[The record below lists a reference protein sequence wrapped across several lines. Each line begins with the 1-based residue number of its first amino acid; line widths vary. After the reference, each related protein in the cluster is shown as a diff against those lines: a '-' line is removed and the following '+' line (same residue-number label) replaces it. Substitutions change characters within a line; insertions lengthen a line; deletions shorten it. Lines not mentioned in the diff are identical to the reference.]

1 MAPSAPLIQ
10 RLQSHQGKTRR
21 MLTLGKKDSA
31 GQHHTGML
39 GLNAWGAQKY
49 SKIAENIRFL
59 REERPGSFSSQKI
72 NLIGKDIPAKFANPA
87 SLLHV
92 KPASTQQDS
101 IWSKVEQVLPAG
113 EAIVPESRTTAAE
126 AGVMRAGTVIQRMPT
141 VPRPGQSIESFKEQV
156 QARAATKPKT
166 PARIPPRA
174 KNDLSVRRYARIEEI
189 PQKTTATP
197 AEDSTRPDST
207 PTAES
212 APGDTIRRQVETE
225 TDRPLTPESSKLQPK
240 TTSQQTAPPSQPAQT
255 AKPSAPLSQESRPS
269 QPPTEAAPTSSKKP
283 ETASPSEAKPVPTQ
297 RPISTPNAATEP
309 PTSAPQESEPV
320 ERETLPRLTFS
331 QSNTVAPDAPPAEKL
346 TLADKP
352 LPRARPKTREVPGKK
367 QTPEQRS
374 LPQAKASPRP
384 QAVSQPALTRAEP
397 RKPAAAQPQIN
408 RAGTPMLQRQ
418 PDSTGTTPPP
428 RFISEQSATPSTPP
442 NRVREITTNDD
453 PRPTPPIEPSAE
465 TGQAALAPL
474 NMPAIQYR
482 REAPEQVRILKAR
495 NIKPVV
501 QPEIFKP
508 SQPLIQR
515 TVESSRPATKSAA
528 PQTGEN
534 FPVSRTQ
541 AALPAR
547 PDTLPQGA
555 PQPAQETIP
564 MPVAHLP
571 QPAPAVTSQPATP
584 PQQSLEIEPAPP
596 PASLP
601 ETTPAPIKT
610 TAKNVVQRLW
620 DEHSPPASASGQGS
634 NAASDESSQ
643 TGSGLDLDKIAEEVL
658 PIVKRLIEIESERSA
673 GYLR

>member
-21 MLTLGKKDSA
+21 MLTPGKKDSA
-31 GQHHTGML
+31 GQRHSGMS

-49 SKIAENIRFL
+49 STIAENIRFL
-59 REERPGSFSSQKI
+59 RGERLGNFSSQKI
-72 NLIGKDIPAKFANPA
+72 NLIGKDIPAKFTNPA
-87 SLLHV
+87 SLLHI
-92 KPASTQQDS
+92 KPASMQQDS

-113 EAIVPESRTTAAE
+113 EAIAPEGRTHTAE

-141 VPRPGQSIESFKEQV
+141 VPKPGQSIESFKEQV
-156 QARAATKPKT
+156 QARSATKPKP
-166 PARIPPRA
+166 PARIPPQT
-174 KNDLSVRRYARIEEI
+174 KDDPSVRRYARIEEI

-197 AEDSTRPDST
+197 AEDSNGPDLA

-212 APGDTIRRQVETE
+212 APGDTIRRQVEAD
-225 TDRPLTPESSKLQPK
+225 TDRPLAPESSERQPK
-240 TTSQQTAPPSQPAQT
+240 TTSQQAAPPP
-255 AKPSAPLSQESRPS
+255 P

-283 ETASPSEAKPVPTQ
+283 ETTSPAQEKPAPTQ
-297 RPISTPNAATEP
+297 RPLSTPTTAKEP

-320 ERETLPRLTFS
+320 EREPLPRLTFS
-331 QSNTVAPDAPPAEKL
+331 QSKDVAPEASPAEKL
-346 TLADKP
+346 PLADKP
-352 LPRARPKTREVPGKK
+352 LPRARPKLPITT
-367 QTPEQRS
+367 QAPEQRS

-384 QAVSQPALTRAEP
+384 RPQAPGLTRAEP

-408 RAGTPMLQRQ
+408 RAGTPVLQRQ

-428 RFISEQSATPSTPP
+428 RPISEQTAAPSTPP
-442 NRVREITTNDD
+442 NFVRKTTTKDD
-453 PRPTPPIEPSAE
+453 SRPTPPIEPAGE

-474 NMPAIQYR
+474 DMPAIQYR
-482 REAPEQVRILKAR
+482 REAPEQVRILKAK
-495 NIKPVV
+495 NIKPLA
-501 QPEIFKP
+501 QPEIFRP

-515 TVESSRPATKSAA
+515 TFESSRPATKSPA

-547 PDTLPQGA
+547 PDTLAQGA

-571 QPAPAVTSQPATP
+571 QPAPGVTSQPAATQKLPAAETIP
-584 PQQSLEIEPAPP
+584 PL

-620 DEHSPPASASGQGS
+620 DEHSPPASASGHGS